1 MSAKDSEKRG
11 SPRRPIVDSFSLFV
25 VVPSRG
31 LHKLPIHD
39 ISESGIGF
47 TIDVDGEDTAGRP
60 HHVGDLLDIRIYLN
74 QTLYFP
80 IQVKVARTE
89 KKGSVRR
96 IGAEFTDM
104 KSKSYRGIK
113 SFIEMI
119 DRIADIAQYDT
130 HEHE

>member
-1 MSAKDSEKRG
+1 MSPKDSEKRG
-11 SPRRPIVDSFSLFV
+11 APRRSIVDSFSLFI

-31 LHKLPIHD
+31 LHRLPIHD

-47 TIDVDGEDTAGRP
+47 TIDVDGEDVNARP
-60 HHVGDLLDIRIYLN
+60 HNVGDLLDIRIYLN
-74 QTLYFP
+74 QSLYFP
-80 IQVKVARTE
+80 TQVKVARAE

-96 IGAEFTDM
+96 IGAEFTDT

-119 DRIADIAQYDT
+119 DRIADIAQYDS
-130 HEHE
+130 H